1 MSYPKKRYTD
11 ILMDKF
17 DEHGLYVL
25 TYTHLKVQNGWVTQV
40 SVSMNTDMDVT
51 AAIGYDR
58 NLNESM
64 ERAAKLL
71 VGQLS
76 SSCDFDYYKKKSW
89 NARQK
94 KVERF

>member
-1 MSYPKKRYTD
+1 MSFHKRRYTD

-40 SVSMNTDMDVT
+40 SVSMNTDMAAVT
-51 AAIGYDR
+51 AVGYDR

-76 SSCDFDYYKKKSW
+76 SSYDFGYYKKKSW
-89 NARQK
+89 NTRK
-94 KVERF
+94 NVERF